1 VTTAADRRRRSLAL
15 ALVGL
20 VLAVVLGLAV
30 RAPAARAACPLDDPL
45 CDSAP
50 TSTLDR
56 ETTTSLFD
64 ATPTSDVTE
73 TTERTTRST
82 TRSTTRRTTPAT
94 EPTTTT
100 ERSVTVVT
108 THDLLLPGD
117 GTEGAES
124 TTTTIER
131 VAVGKSGLSDD
142 QLIVLVVAGL
152 SVVSLAMA
160 LLTWRYWSATR
171 PVPEERAPSHA
182 GRR

>member
-1 VTTAADRRRRSLAL
+1 
-15 ALVGL
+15 
-20 VLAVVLGLAV
+20 
-30 RAPAARAACPLDDPL
+30 
-45 CDSAP
+45 
-50 TSTLDR
+50 
-56 ETTTSLFD
+56 
-64 ATPTSDVTE
+64 
-73 TTERTTRST
+73 
-82 TRSTTRRTTPAT
+82 
-94 EPTTTT
+94 
-100 ERSVTVVT
+100 VVT